1 MINPNPKRSDEP
13 VFWGLFGAGGMWS
26 AIIAPVMILLVVLA
40 FPARR
45 ALGRAARR
53 RRSRQ
58 ENTNRAVIAVYRWML
73 RLERRGGQMP
83 EVVAELAKKA
93 AFSPHALTEEERQ
106 AALAAA
112 QEAAERLD
120 AALPRWKRFW
130 CRYVLGIL

>member
-1 MINPNPKRSDEP
+1 MEIDPRVVLIPLA
-13 VFWGLFGAGGMWS
+13 V
-26 AIIAPVMILLVVLA
+26 LLVVLA

-53 RRSRQ
+53 RRFRQ
-58 ENTNRAVIAVYRWML
+58 ENVNRAVIAVYRWML

-83 EVVAELAKKA
+83 ELVAELAKKA
-93 AFSPHALTEEERQ
+93 AFSPHTLTEEERQ

-120 AALPRWKRFW
+120 AALPRWKKLW
-130 CRYVLGIL
+130 CRYRRP

>member
-1 MINPNPKRSDEP
+1 MEIDPRVVLIPLA
-13 VFWGLFGAGGMWS
+13 V
-26 AIIAPVMILLVVLA
+26 LLVVLA

-53 RRSRQ
+53 RRFRQ

-93 AFSPHALTEEERQ
+93 RFSQHTLTEEEREQ
-106 AALAAA
+106 AVSAARA
-112 QEAAERLD
+112 SAGRVD
-120 AALPRWKRFW
+120 RALPRWKKFW
-130 CRYVLGIL
+130 CRYVLGML